1 MARPERQQ
9 VGWLLAATAVCFVAS
24 VGVQYARERYIP
36 PPPGDESMLYVES
49 AGAMSKLA
57 LGYDALLADVY
68 WIRAVQYFGGT
79 KLEDRAHREH
89 DLLYPLL
96 DITTTLDPFFN
107 IAYRFGAI
115 FLSEGYPKPP
125 GRPDL
130 AIKLLDKGFR
140 NNPAKWEYL
149 YDAGFV
155 HYWWTRDY
163 PAAAAMFEKAS
174 TVPGAPEWMP
184 GLAAATLSRGG
195 DREGSRFVW
204 RQVFEHADAEYMRE
218 NARRHLVQLDI
229 MDQLDVINSLIARA
243 AAETGM
249 PVFTWDPLV
258 QSGMLRRNP
267 PVDPSGTPY
276 VIDAKTGRATLSADS
291 PYYPLPE
298 DVPSSPAQTT
308 APPGTS

>member
-1 MARPERQQ
+1 MAARPEHRHT
-9 VGWLLAATAVCFVAS
+9 GWLVAAVLACFAAS

-36 PPPGDESMLYVES
+36 PPPQDESMLYVES

-79 KLEDRAHREH
+79 KLAERARRQH

-96 DITTTLDPFFN
+96 DITTTLDPLFN

-115 FLSEGYPKPP
+115 FLSEGYPAPP

-130 AIKLLDKGFR
+130 AVKLLDKGFR
-140 NNPAKWEYL
+140 NNPVKWEYL

-174 TVPGAPEWMP
+174 QVPGSPEWMP

-195 DREGSRFVW
+195 DRQGARFVW
-204 RQVFEHADAEYMRE
+204 RQVFEHAEAEYMRE

-229 MDQLDVINSLIARA
+229 MDELDVINSLMARV
-243 AAETGM
+243 AAELGV
-249 PVFTWDPLV
+249 PVLTWDPLV
-258 QSGMLRRNP
+258 QRGMLRRSP

-276 VIDAKTGRATLSADS
+276 VIHPGTGRATLAPES

-298 DVPSSPAQTT
+298 DVPSSS
-308 APPGTS
+308 PGNG